1 MSNTLR
7 YGTAIVVVIF
17 AIVIFNLVRRN
28 KLSMKYA
35 LVWLGTAFAMLVAV
49 LIPNFLDFM
58 ANLFG
63 FELVS
68 NMLFLIGMLVLM
80 CISLSLTM
88 IVSKQSNMIRL
99 LTQEVSMLKSKE
111 KGKAIMIKYVLTIVY
126 LICTTGGI
134 TFMKLGGDSLKLG
147 LKDGFSLSMGWKT
160 FIGFLLYLISFL
172 LWQRLIV
179 KYDLSIMVPIVTGIV
194 QILVLLIG
202 HFVFKESLSMLST
215 FGAILII
222 TGIILMSFGS
232 H

>member
-35 LVWLGTAFAMLVAV
+35 LVWRGTAFAMLVAV

-111 KGKAIMIKYVLTIVY
+111 KG
-126 LICTTGGI
+126 
-134 TFMKLGGDSLKLG
+134 
-147 LKDGFSLSMGWKT
+147 
-160 FIGFLLYLISFL
+160 
-172 LWQRLIV
+172 
-179 KYDLSIMVPIVTGIV
+179 
-194 QILVLLIG
+194 
-202 HFVFKESLSMLST
+202 ESN
-215 FGAILII
+215 
-222 TGIILMSFGS
+222 
-232 H
+232 HD